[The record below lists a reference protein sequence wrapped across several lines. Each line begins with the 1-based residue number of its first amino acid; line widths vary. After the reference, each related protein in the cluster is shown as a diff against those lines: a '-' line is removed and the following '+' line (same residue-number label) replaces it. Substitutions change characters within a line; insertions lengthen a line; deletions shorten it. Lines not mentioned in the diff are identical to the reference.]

1 VYNRV
6 ERRAAT
12 ESIVLSIRWVS
23 TPPQRVLDQALS
35 GRAAAHEL
43 SSRNAVMPA
52 RTPNA
57 R

>member
-52 RTPNA
+52 RTPNT